1 MNNFLFQIFIS
12 VIFLIFLSIATLN
25 LKLYDIARQKLKLTE
40 ADAKD
45 FALAIDEDV
54 QNYINLI
61 TKDYNRKF
69 CEDMLKLEMNLKSE
83 IKDSKLDVY
92 KAIFI
97 TGVVQLLAILGGVL
111 AIVKFMG

>member
-1 MNNFLFQIFIS
+1 M
-12 VIFLIFLSIATLN
+12 ATLN
-25 LKLYDIARQKLKLTE
+25 LKLYDIARFKLNLTD
-40 ADAKD
+40 ADAKE
-45 FALAIDEDV
+45 FALAIDEEV
-54 QNYINLI
+54 QNHINLI
-61 TKDYNRKF
+61 TKDYNSKF
-69 CEDMLKLEMNLKSE
+69 REDMLKLEMNLKGE